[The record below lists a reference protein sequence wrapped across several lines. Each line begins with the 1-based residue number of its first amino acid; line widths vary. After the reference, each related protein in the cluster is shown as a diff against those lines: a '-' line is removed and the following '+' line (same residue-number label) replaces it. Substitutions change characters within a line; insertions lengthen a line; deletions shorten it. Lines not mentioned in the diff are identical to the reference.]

1 MDHLSKGMRSKNM
14 SNIRG
19 KWTSPERV
27 IHNQLKG
34 LKIRHKM
41 HPDVYG
47 KPDIFLASSKTLVF
61 LDGCFW
67 HGCSS
72 CSHKKPSTNAKF
84 WKDKIK
90 RNIRRDKEVSLRLKK
105 EGFKIIRLWEHDI
118 KKNFPELIN
127 KMKVMV

>member
-1 MDHLSKGMRSKNM
+1 MDHISKKMRSKNM
-14 SNIRG
+14 SKIRS
-19 KWTSPERV
+19 KWTTPERL
-27 IHNQLKG
+27 IHNKLKG

-47 KPDIFLASSKTLVF
+47 KPDILLPSKTLIF

-72 CSHKKPSTNAKF
+72 CSHKKPSTNTKF

-90 RNIRRDKEVSLRLKK
+90 RNIRRDDEVSRRLEH
-105 EGFKIIRLWEHDI
+105 EGFTIIRLWEHDI

-127 KMKVMV
+127 KIKK